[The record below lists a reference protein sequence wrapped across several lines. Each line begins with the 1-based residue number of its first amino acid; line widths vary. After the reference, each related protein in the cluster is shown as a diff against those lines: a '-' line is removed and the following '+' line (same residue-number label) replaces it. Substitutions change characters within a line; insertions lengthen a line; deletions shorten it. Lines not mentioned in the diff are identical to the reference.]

1 MAPGSDFGL
10 EFAEL
15 KNSPT
20 WRHGARSSSLVEVV
34 VVVVVVVVHKLPLL
48 LLLAEPK
55 NSATWRPLGQMS
67 SGGCKGLKWSRVL
80 GCY

>member
-10 EFAEL
+10 KLAEP

-20 WRHGARSSSLVEVV
+20 WRHGASSGSLVEVAA
-34 VVVVVVVVHKLPLL
+34 VVVVHKLLLL

-55 NSATWRPLGQMS
+55 NSATWRPLAAGA
-67 SGGCKGLKWSRVL
+67 KG
-80 GCY
+80 